1 MYAVIQTGG
10 KQYTVKEG
18 ETLKIEKLPGVEG
31 QAVSFNR
38 VLFFSNETDVK
49 IGVPLLT
56 DAKVEAEIVKNGR
69 AKKILVFKKKRRK
82 GFAKKQG
89 HRQDFT
95 EVKILKINV

>member
-10 KQYTVKEG
+10 KQYKVKEG
-18 ETLKIEKLPGVEG
+18 EILRIEKVPGVEG
-31 QAVSFNR
+31 QAVTFQR
-38 VLFFSNETDVK
+38 VLFVSNDQDVK
-49 IGVPLLT
+49 VGTPLLSN
-56 DAKVEAEIVKNGR
+56 AQVEGEIVKNGR

-95 EVKILKINV
+95 EVKILKISV